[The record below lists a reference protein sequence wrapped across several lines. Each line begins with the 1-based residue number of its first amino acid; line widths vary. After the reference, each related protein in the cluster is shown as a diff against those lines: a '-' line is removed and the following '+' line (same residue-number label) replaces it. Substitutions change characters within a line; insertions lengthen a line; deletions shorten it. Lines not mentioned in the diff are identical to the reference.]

1 MGKQLRRKPVLIN
14 VEFQDWFTWRLISG
28 PAGDVVGILIGHSAN
43 RARADWPCF
52 PVPTVSIVFVSSP
65 PPFRFAP
72 FQSPPFG
79 PLLLGVQPRRLLFF
93 TIPSSLLLEQ
103 SADSWSSCAS
113 SKGFRRKKSVGSKIM
128 YYRPSARPLNH
139 ALFTLLLK
147 FYFGPPATPAGP
159 PPHCFFLYILTRVP
173 LRLVHAARISDYA
186 CSFDGSV
193 IKD

>member
-65 PPFRFAP
+65 PPPPSSFPLRSFPISPFR
-72 FQSPPFG
+72 PP
-79 PLLLGVQPRRLLFF
+79 PPRRATPTLALF
-93 TIPSSLLLEQ
+93 TILSSLLLEQ

-128 YYRPSARPLNH
+128 YY
-139 ALFTLLLK
+139 
-147 FYFGPPATPAGP
+147 G
-159 PPHCFFLYILTRVP
+159 
-173 LRLVHAARISDYA
+173 RLH
-186 CSFDGSV
+186 GH
-193 IKD
+193 

>member
-65 PPFRFAP
+65 PPPPSSFPLRSFPISPFRP
-72 FQSPPFG
+72 SPP
-79 PLLLGVQPRRLLFF
+79 RRATPTLALF
-93 TIPSSLLLEQ
+93 TILSSLLLEQ

-128 YYRPSARPLNH
+128 YY
-139 ALFTLLLK
+139 
-147 FYFGPPATPAGP
+147 G
-159 PPHCFFLYILTRVP
+159 
-173 LRLVHAARISDYA
+173 RLH
-186 CSFDGSV
+186 GH
-193 IKD
+193 

>member
-1 MGKQLRRKPVLIN
+1 MGKQLQRKPVLIN

-65 PPFRFAP
+65 LPPPPPSPFRFAP
-72 FQSPPFG
+72 FQSPPFESLLRPSSPL
-79 PLLLGVQPRRLLFF
+79 PLLPAACNPDACSFYDL
-93 TIPSSLLLEQ
+93 SSLLLEQ

-128 YYRPSARPLNH
+128 YY
-139 ALFTLLLK
+139 
-147 FYFGPPATPAGP
+147 G
-159 PPHCFFLYILTRVP
+159 
-173 LRLVHAARISDYA
+173 RLH
-186 CSFDGSV
+186 GH
-193 IKD
+193 